1 MKKIISKVEITELF
15 DQKDIQWELQDVSVL
30 VGKNGVGKSTILHT
44 IYDLLISDDSDSII
58 QRAESSKLT
67 MADKST
73 IEYITDI
80 GIDKTLEKKLIDIK
94 ESLERTKLE
103 YSTEYS
109 SDSLSNEISDLI
121 KRIDKNLAATRKNIL
136 VTKNRQLAGRRFSFG
151 RFKKRG
157 LFFKENDTN
166 IVLISTSNLNANSIN
181 EIKNSS
187 GKRTI
192 ILDIEIEREIET
204 FKLLSTNLGGESKDN
219 FEEIKEN
226 LRNVS
231 NEMFA
236 DSGKEVLVSNEL
248 TIKCSETKK
257 TIALETLSSG
267 EKQLLYI
274 LLKVANSATK
284 DSVLLMDEPEISLHL
299 NWQSKLITSI
309 SKINKRCQLIIVTH
323 SPAIVMDGWRGAL
336 VDINSISQKS
346 KSSKASIFD
355 EKR

>member
-80 GIDKTLEKKLIDIK
+80 GMDRTLEKKLIDIK
-94 ESLERTKLE
+94 ESLERSQLE
-103 YSTEYS
+103 HS
-109 SDSLSNEISDLI
+109 SDLFSSEISDLI
-121 KRIDKNLAATRKNIL
+121 KRIDKNLAATRKNIQA
-136 VTKNRQLAGRRFSFG
+136 TKNSQLAGRRFAFG
-151 RFKKRG
+151 KFKKKG
-157 LFFKENDTN
+157 QFFKGNDTN

-181 EIKNSS
+181 EFKNSS

-204 FKLLSTNLGGESKDN
+204 FKLLSTNLGGENKDN
-219 FEEIKEN
+219 FEEIKKN
-226 LRNVS
+226 LRDVS
-231 NEMFA
+231 NEMFS

-355 EKR
+355 GKR